1 MILRELK
8 NNSFPLPKFETDQ
21 DRTYL
26 ITTIKIRDGFRVSDK
41 MSDKVS
47 DKMSDTNNGKV

>member
-41 MSDKVS
+41 MSD
-47 DKMSDTNNGKV
+47 TNNGKV